1 MSNDSFTP
9 APALALTTHEQIRAY
24 VHPTRITILAML
36 AAEPQ
41 TITGVARQLG
51 VHPANITHHFRQL
64 EKAELIRLVEKRETG
79 RNLEKYYRAAA
90 YHFTVS
96 PPEGKPASQ
105 GILALAILRDNLTAA
120 IQALKAKENNDETN
134 IAVLGLLT
142 TARLRQ
148 KDLVRFVT
156 RLQEVRQEFSA
167 LHAETGEMYNLNIS
181 LYPGEKESPPKQE
194 IFIGNGG

>member
-1 MSNDSFTP
+1 M
-9 APALALTTHEQIRAY
+9 ALTTHEQIRAY

-90 YHFTVS
+90 YHFTIS

-105 GILALAILRDNLTAA
+105 GVLALAILRDNLTAA

-148 KDLVRFVT
+148 EDLVRFVT

-181 LYPGEKESPPKQE
+181 LYPGEKERPPKQE